1 MNFKEG
7 DKVRVRAYEDMA
19 REGMVVDSG
28 HIYFKDIGTYFPIH
42 WRKYCGHTFAVNA
55 VSPKGMLCTL
65 RSIERNSDF
74 NDLVRKVFYKP
85 FLEPAFS
92 ATSKQTSLS
101 LYLQKKRGV

>member
-1 MNFKEG
+1 MNFKKG

-19 REGMVVDSG
+19 REGMVDDSG

-65 RSIERNSDF
+65 RSIEQNADF
-74 NDLVRKVFYKP
+74 DDPIGKIFYTR